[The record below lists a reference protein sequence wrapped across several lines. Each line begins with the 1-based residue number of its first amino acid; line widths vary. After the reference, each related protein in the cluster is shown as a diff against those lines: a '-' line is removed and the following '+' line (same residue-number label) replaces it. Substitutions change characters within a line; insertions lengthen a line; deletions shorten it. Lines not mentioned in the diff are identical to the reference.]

1 MAVGDLTGDS
11 KPRFHLPEHLVNALI
26 FETFGD
32 QRYTQDSPI
41 MPEVWVRY
49 AHAPRQPLDVLLT
62 PRSGDSP
69 SQLAGRVAKRLATFK
84 GDTSEDAIWAE
95 HDIAYSRSSLVVKVT
110 FEQLACVIVPMT
122 KWWSDLGEDAPDY
135 FTLRGKV
142 EQLARENLNLAEIIV
157 DASRFMKRSAWDF
170 IRFCALVA

>member
-1 MAVGDLTGDS
+1 MAVGDSTGDNT
-11 KPRFHLPEHLVNALI
+11 PRFHLPEHLVNALI

-49 AHAPRQPLDVLLT
+49 AHAPRKPLDVLLT

-69 SQLAGRVAKRLATFK
+69 SQLAGRVAKRLAAFK
-84 GDTSEDAIWAE
+84 GDTSEDAIRAE

-110 FEQLACVIVPMT
+110 FQQLACVIVPMT
-122 KWWSDLGEDAPDY
+122 VWWSDW
-135 FTLRGKV
+135 
-142 EQLARENLNLAEIIV
+142 ARTGPITSRCAE
-157 DASRFMKRSAWDF
+157 RSSNW
-170 IRFCALVA
+170 LVRT